1 MHRSLNGAPGE
12 PSFRVEPMALSRGE
26 PVVEQ
31 AIAFAKQHAG
41 QPVLIYATSSPDEV
55 KAVQK
60 ELGVEKAGHLVEEAL
75 ASIARGLR
83 DLGVRKFVV
92 AGGET
97 SGAVCRRSTSSAA
110 HRTADRSRR
119 ARDAIHRR
127 KQRRSAA
134 RARAQVGQFRHDG
147 FLREG
152 AEIARRSRVTMK
164 LATTNDENRIRE
176 EICVTGASLYQRGY
190 TVGSAGN
197 ISARLDDGWLIT
209 PTDVCLG
216 RLDPAEIAKVD
227 ARAITSRAAG
237 RRRRW
242 RCIARIYENN
252 ADAHGVIHTHSTHLV
267 ALTLAG
273 VWRDTDVLPP
283 ITPYYV
289 MKVGHVPLIRYR
301 RPGDPAVA
309 EEVAALASK
318 VRGVLLERLGPV
330 VWERSVSQASYAL
343 EELEETARLWLMT
356 TPRPEP
362 LEEAAIED
370 LRATFNAR
378 W

>member
-1 MHRSLNGAPGE
+1 MSD
-12 PSFRVEPMALSRGE
+12 
-26 PVVEQ
+26 Q
-31 AIAFAKQHAG
+31 
-41 QPVLIYATSSPDEV
+41 
-55 KAVQK
+55 
-60 ELGVEKAGHLVEEAL
+60 
-75 ASIARGLR
+75 
-83 DLGVRKFVV
+83 
-92 AGGET
+92 
-97 SGAVCRRSTSSAA
+97 
-110 HRTADRSRR
+110 
-119 ARDAIHRR
+119 
-127 KQRRSAA
+127 
-134 RARAQVGQFRHDG
+134 
-147 FLREG
+147 
-152 AEIARRSRVTMK
+152 
-164 LATTNDENRIRE
+164 ENRIRE

-197 ISARLDDGWLIT
+197 ISARLADGWLIT

-227 ARAITSRAAG
+227 HEGNHVSGARPSKTLALHR
-237 RRRRW
+237 
-242 RCIARIYENN
+242 RIYENN
-252 ADAHGVIHTHSTHLV
+252 ADARGVVHTHSTHLV

-273 VWRDTDVLPP
+273 VWRESDVLPP

-301 RPGDPAVA
+301 KPGDPAVA

-343 EELEETARLWLMT
+343 EELEETARLWLMS